1 MIGKTAQTESS
12 TLCHKEHRSFTTGS
26 LFILL
31 FWKYLVNV
39 EDRGRL
45 NWQYFTDS
53 ILQPKYLTK
62 HILNMLKLVL
72 PFIFLAFLVFLDA
85 LEVCGRK

>member
-1 MIGKTAQTESS
+1 MTGKTAQTESS

-31 FWKYLVNV
+31 FCQYLVNV

-45 NWQYFTDS
+45 N
-53 ILQPKYLTK
+53 
-62 HILNMLKLVL
+62 
-72 PFIFLAFLVFLDA
+72 
-85 LEVCGRK
+85 